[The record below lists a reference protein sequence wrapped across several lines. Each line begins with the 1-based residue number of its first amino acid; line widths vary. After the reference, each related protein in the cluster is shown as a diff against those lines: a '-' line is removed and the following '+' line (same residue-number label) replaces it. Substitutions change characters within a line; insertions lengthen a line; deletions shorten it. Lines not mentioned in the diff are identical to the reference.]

1 MLGLPITLGWI
12 VALLFACSTP
22 APVPSAPGEPAPTP
36 TTTPIT
42 VTAADVT
49 MIWPMP
55 RDATGRDAMIAAT
68 AAGGHGELLP
78 ASHYKVPVLDARDW
92 DVKEPQVDRTRL
104 RVVAARLDP
113 CFASFV
119 PPTDA
124 SCVNQVRLVMQVIR
138 SGGAGVK
145 DRLGANDGAVHAF
158 YRLPRAELLDLV
170 RELAALGAKHGGTAS
185 ETLGVHPI
193 LARDG
198 AGSEYGKQLHALL
211 LARIGVKRLVRV
223 TFFAR
228 TADREPLWP
237 FGLFDVIDGKLVEQD
252 IVTLG
257 AKRQT
262 LEGAGPLKVI
272 APQTASADNP
282 AALLTVRGPARTA
295 TDRERAAYAALL
307 RIQNPTKHTPDTM
320 ACAECHA
327 AQRMQRAA
335 EITLGLRATDLAEDY
350 FATGIPLPAT
360 PVDAENFHAAGY
372 LGDNL
377 AVSVRTANE
386 TAAVVAALTALLGG

>member
-1 MLGLPITLGWI
+1 MFRPITLGWI
-12 VALLFACSTP
+12 VAAACSAP
-22 APVPSAPGEPAPTP
+22 ASAPVAPGEPAPTS

-42 VTAADVT
+42 LTPADVT

-55 RDATGRDAMIAAT
+55 RDAAGRDAMIAAT
-68 AAGGHGELLP
+68 ATGGHGELLP
-78 ASHYKVPVLDARDW
+78 AAHYKVPVLDERDW
-92 DVKEPQVDRTRL
+92 EVKDPQVDRTRL

-113 CFASFV
+113 CFASFA
-119 PPTDA
+119 PPTDP

-138 SGGAGVK
+138 PDGGGVK
-145 DRLGANDGAVHAF
+145 DRMGANDGAVHAF
-158 YRLPRAELLDLV
+158 YQLPRAELLALV

-198 AGSEYGKQLHALL
+198 TSSDYAKQLHALL
-211 LARIGVKRLVRV
+211 LARIGANRLTRV

-228 TADREPLWP
+228 TAAREPLWP
-237 FGLFDVIDGKLVEQD
+237 FGLFDMIDGNLVQQD

-262 LEGAGPLKVI
+262 LEGAGPRKVI
-272 APQTASADNP
+272 EPQTTSADNP
-282 AALLTVRGPARTA
+282 GALLAVMGPTRTA
-295 TDRERAAYAALL
+295 TERERAAYAALL

-320 ACAECHA
+320 ACAECHT

-335 EITLGLRATDLAEDY
+335 EKTLGLLATEFAADH
-350 FATGIPLPAT
+350 FATGTPLPET
-360 PVDAENFHAAGY
+360 PIDAENFHAAGY

-386 TAAVVAALTALLGG
+386 TAAVVAALTALLRS

>member
-1 MLGLPITLGWI
+1 MNLPIKLGWL
-12 VALLFACSTP
+12 VALSTACSTP
-22 APVPSAPGEPAPTP
+22 APVPIAPGEPAPATP
-36 TTTPIT
+36 AKPIAL
-42 VTAADVT
+42 TAADVT

-55 RDATGRDAMIAAT
+55 RDAAGRDAMIAAT
-68 AAGGHGELLP
+68 TAGGHGELLP
-78 ASHYKVPVLDARDW
+78 AAHYKVPVLDERDW
-92 DVKEPQVDRTRL
+92 EVKDPQIDRTRL

-119 PPTDA
+119 APTDA

-138 SGGAGVK
+138 PDGGGVK
-145 DRLGANDGAVHAF
+145 DRMGANDGAVHVF

-198 AGSEYGKQLHALL
+198 ASSDYGKQLHALL
-211 LARIGVKRLVRV
+211 LARIGAKRLTRV

-228 TADREPLWP
+228 TAAREPLWP
-237 FGLFDVIDGKLVEQD
+237 FGLFDMIDGKLVQQD

-262 LEGAGPLKVI
+262 LEGAGPRKVI
-272 APQTASADNP
+272 EPQTTSADNP
-282 AALLTVRGPARTA
+282 AALLSVFGPTRTA
-295 TDRERAAYAALL
+295 TDGERAAYAALL

-320 ACAECHA
+320 ACAECHT

-335 EITLGLRATDLAEDY
+335 EMTLGLRATELPGDH
-350 FATGIPLPAT
+350 FATGIPLPTT

-386 TAAVVAALTALLGG
+386 TAAVVTALTALLGG